1 MKKTLSFI
9 LCIVLCLSLGAGAYA
24 GSGEAS
30 GEGAALPESLAELP
44 TTQAEPWVKV
54 SDERV
59 GLEGPA
65 FDTDGNL
72 YVCSTGLSYP
82 INYILKIDTE
92 KNIST
97 IYEGELSPLG
107 LAFDENGRLYAVC
120 REGELLIMDPDGGN
134 MESVTPSYEGKT
146 FSLNDLAFT
155 AAGDLLVTDWQ
166 GSVDDPIGGIYLLTA
181 DSGYQQAL
189 VLADRMAGPNGI
201 SLSPDGNTLWVGMT
215 NEQAVY
221 RIALRYEDG
230 RPEAETIEK
239 IYDNP
244 GSGQP
249 DSNKTDAEG
258 NLYQAMIQAGRI
270 LVFSPDAEPIA
281 NIVIADSSLRMTSNL
296 AIKPGTAEGYMLTA
310 GFGQGSWIYTFEAL
324 AEARGSDGEQ
334 SGAASG
340 EASGDASGE
349 TTPIAAAIEIDAA
362 GVTVGS
368 ALAAGR
374 VSDGTAEGVLIESDE
389 LYIKGINMTSGSL
402 ALGGETGY
410 YDIETDENG
419 VPHAAE
425 GDRWNSVIILND
437 PTHES
442 DSLYGDGAR
451 ENSLGSGIYTTGED
465 SLLTLDNAYVWTSG
479 AVRSALAVNS
489 LSTVVVKDSYL
500 ESTGAVTC
508 YKPVTRLLLSTCR
521 SNVIVGG
528 SAYYYNSTAI
538 SNDWGA
544 LSTDTGG
551 PNPTY
556 LYAYNVTTDN
566 LTGGYTTYAD
576 TNCFVEIYGSDMRS
590 AEYGG
595 FIACSGILR
604 IGSLAEATPE
614 ALAYADEDDLLD
626 EDTPSVITAGRN
638 DVVVHLVDS
647 MGRNSGYNTTVG
659 VLDISNT
666 TLKTDR
672 GELTGRDY
680 YNDENGDAYGES
692 GYFLDYT
699 AGSAIVLR
707 STNVDMTLRNVTFDN
722 YENSVTGR
730 PIAIHSVLNYDARGA
745 VSVPDGEAS
754 LDHKINIADSTVDGD
769 IVHMDYQR
777 AMELHLE
784 NTTLNGAVVSG
795 TTAAWNELW
804 RDVQDDGRAENF
816 DAEMIYSLLTKN
828 ESYESV
834 WGVRLSLDENSVW
847 NVTADSS
854 LAALTL
860 AEGAAL
866 TAPDGYE
873 LRIWVDVDMDNDDLT
888 YDAAT
893 GTAIDELEAGVTY
906 TGVVIELNAIA
917 SMAGGASG
925 DGKGDTPPDGFGG
938 GSLGDP
944 M

>member
-1 MKKTLSFI
+1 MKKILSVI
-9 LCIVLCLSLGAGAYA
+9 LCFVLAVSFSVCACA

-30 GEGAALPESLAELP
+30 GGTALPASLAELP
-44 TTQAEPWVKV
+44 TVQAEPWVKV
-54 SDERV
+54 SDDRV

-65 FDTDGNL
+65 FDANGDL
-72 YVCSTGLSYP
+72 YVCSTGMTYP
-82 INYILKIDTE
+82 INYILKIDAQ

-97 IYEGELSPLG
+97 VYEGPLSPLG
-107 LAFDENGRLYAVC
+107 LAFDGDGRLYAVC
-120 REGELLIMDPDGGN
+120 REGELLIMDSDGGHL
-134 MESVTPSYEGKT
+134 ESVTPSYDGKT

-166 GSVDDPIGGIYLLTA
+166 GSVANPIGGIYLLTKE
-181 DSGYQQAL
+181 SGYQQAL
-189 VLADRMAGPNGI
+189 VLADQLAGPNGI

-221 RIALRYEDG
+221 RIALRYEND
-230 RPEAETIEK
+230 RPEAESVEK

-249 DSNKTDAEG
+249 DSNKTDTDG
-258 NLYQAMIQAGRI
+258 NLYQAIIQAGRI
-270 LVFSPDAEPIA
+270 LVFSEDAEPIA
-281 NIVIADSSLRMTSNL
+281 NIVIPESSLRMTSNL
-296 AIKPGTAEGYMLTA
+296 AIKPGTSEGYMLTA
-310 GFGQGSWIYTFEAL
+310 GFGQGSWIYTFESL
-324 AEARGSDGEQ
+324 APAASSGGEASDEPSGE
-334 SGAASG
+334 SSG
-340 EASGDASGE
+340 EASGES
-349 TTPIAAAIEIDAA
+349 TPIAAAIEI
-362 GVTVGS
+362 S
-368 ALAAGR
+368 
-374 VSDGTAEGVLIESDE
+374 AEGVTADPAYVSADVSGGEAQGLLIESDE
-389 LYIKGINMTSGSL
+389 LYLRGISITAGAL
-402 ALGGETGY
+402 AVGGEKGY

-419 VPHAAE
+419 IPHAVE
-425 GDRWNSVIILND
+425 GSDWNSVILLND
-437 PTHES
+437 PEHES
-442 DSLYGDGAR
+442 DRLYGDGAR
-451 ENSLGSGIYTTGED
+451 ENSLGSGIYTTGAD
-465 SLLTLDNAYVWTSG
+465 SFLTLDHAYVWTSG
-479 AVRSALAVNS
+479 AVRSALAVNG
-489 LSTVVVKDSYL
+489 LSTVVVRDSYL

-528 SAYYYNSTAI
+528 NAYYYNSTSI

-576 TNCFVEIYGSDMRS
+576 TNCRVEIYGSDMRS

-604 IGSLAEATPE
+604 IGSLAEATDE
-614 ALAYADEDDLLD
+614 ALAYAEADDLLA
-626 EDTPSVITAGRN
+626 EDKPSVITAGRN

-647 MGRNSGYNTTVG
+647 MGRNSGYDRMAG

-672 GELTGRDY
+672 TELTPRDY
-680 YNDENGDAYGES
+680 YNDENGEAYGES

-707 STNVDMTLRNVTFDN
+707 STNVAMTLRNVTFDN
-722 YENSVTGR
+722 YENSATGR

-754 LDHKINIADSTVDGD
+754 LHHEIDIADSAVDGD

-777 AMELHLE
+777 AMNLRLE

-795 TTAAWNELW
+795 TTAAWNSLW
-804 RDVQDDGRAENF
+804 RDVQDNGKAENF
-816 DAEMIYSLLTKN
+816 DAEKIYSLLTKN
-828 ESYESV
+828 EAYDTV
-834 WGVRLSLDENSVW
+834 WGVHLSLDGHSVW
-847 NVTADSS
+847 NVTGTST
-854 LAALTL
+854 LASLTL
-860 AEGAAL
+860 AEGAVLAV
-866 TAPDGYE
+866 PDGYT
-873 LRIWVDVDMDNDDLT
+873 IYVDADMDNADLT
-888 YDAAT
+888 YDAST
-893 GTAIDELEAGVTY
+893 GRAVSELEAGVTY
-906 TGVVIELNAIA
+906 HGVVIEADA
-917 SMAGGASG
+917 ATAFGPGGASG